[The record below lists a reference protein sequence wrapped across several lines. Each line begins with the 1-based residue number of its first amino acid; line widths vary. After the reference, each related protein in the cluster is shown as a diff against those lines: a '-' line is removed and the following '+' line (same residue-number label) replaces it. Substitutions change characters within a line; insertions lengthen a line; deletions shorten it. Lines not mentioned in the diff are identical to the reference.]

1 MEKKVFSI
9 QGEELRT
16 CTLADEV
23 FNREVSDGAIY
34 HAICNELANCRVGT
48 ASTKTRAEVQGTSRK
63 PWKQKGMGRARSGRR
78 RSPLWVGGGIV
89 FGPRPRDYS
98 YTLPKKMKQ
107 LAMKSI
113 LSLKAKEDRLKIVE
127 DFSVSSGKTRDL
139 AAILKKLVS
148 DERTVIIL
156 TGNDIKDHA
165 IDEATRAKI
174 KAENTLIRRAG
185 ANLPLVR
192 FLSHNCLRAHD
203 LFYGRNVLVLEG
215 AAAKLNQFYGGK
227 KAEVSA

>member
-23 FNREVSDGAIY
+23 FGREVSEGAIY
-34 HAICNELANCRVGT
+34 YAICNELANCRTGT
-48 ASTKTRAEVQGTSRK
+48 ASTKARAEVKGTSRK
-63 PWKQKGMGRARSGRR
+63 PWKQKGTGRARAGRR

-98 YTLPKKMKQ
+98 YALPKKMKR

-127 DFSVSSGKTRDL
+127 NFSVASGKTRDL
-139 AAILKKLVS
+139 VAILKKLVS
-148 DERTVIIL
+148 DERTVIVL
-156 TGNDIKDHA
+156 ADNDAMIK
-165 IDEATRAKI
+165 
-174 KAENTLIRRAG
+174 RAG
-185 ANLPLVR
+185 ANLPRVR
-192 FLSHNCLRAHD
+192 FLSYNRLRAHD
-203 LFYGRNVLVLEG
+203 LFYGRNILVLEG
-215 AAAKLNQFYGGK
+215 AIAKLNEFYGAE
-227 KAEVSA
+227 KAEVAP

>member
-23 FNREVSDGAIY
+23 FGREVSEGAIY
-34 HAICNELANCRVGT
+34 YAICNELANCRTGT
-48 ASTKTRAEVQGTSRK
+48 ASTKTRAEVKGTSRK
-63 PWKQKGMGRARSGRR
+63 PWKQKGTGRARAGRR

-98 YTLPKKMKQ
+98 YALPKKMKR

-127 DFSVSSGKTRDL
+127 NFSVASGKTRDL
-139 AAILKKLVS
+139 VAILKKLVS
-148 DERTVIIL
+148 DERTVIVL
-156 TGNDIKDHA
+156 ADNDAMIK
-165 IDEATRAKI
+165 
-174 KAENTLIRRAG
+174 RAG
-185 ANLPLVR
+185 ANLPRVR
-192 FLSHNCLRAHD
+192 FLSYNRLRAHD
-203 LFYGRNVLVLEG
+203 LFYGRNILVLEG
-215 AAAKLNQFYGGK
+215 AIAKLNEFYGAE
-227 KAEVSA
+227 KAEVAP